1 MLKVNHSGA
10 YEAREQAKTLQEWF
24 ATGAAT
30 KKIREGLSTFSLSRK
45 RGGPVMLESTL
56 QAQFKNDD
64 ALFDS
69 NLDGTVSVWC
79 TDVGLNVK
87 CSIPDFKVGNKEDI
101 TGVIDGWTT
110 RSIKIQGET
119 AYMLVVKDTSWNAK
133 SYEAETSIQNMEKMA
148 ASDVVAAIQK
158 AVSDASKELEEKIQN
173 DLKDYRDG
181 TYKYIPL
188 DPERRRDRVNP
199 MVVIVPVD
207 RAVDELEAIAVGL
220 ESLSADAHKMYN
232 GKDLF
237 GGDYDLDFD
246 KAISL
251 AKKASGILNNI
262 KSGELDASD
271 PAQRKTLEQIMS
283 DATTLSGHLSGL
295 WNELTSGEQRCQS
308 FFGTGQKLKPLS
320 LAFSAS
326 DFEPDSCGETAYDIE
341 EEGLKSFDM
350 LKPCVK
356 SFAKLLNH
364 LESDYEPLI
373 GEIEETLDNT
383 TAVEPGSAQAAV
395 IYQVKYQKL
404 ASITVVAE

>member
-45 RGGPVMLESTL
+45 RGGPVMLEATL

-69 NLDGTVSVWC
+69 VLNGTVSVWC

-87 CSIPDFKVGNKEDI
+87 GSIPNFKVGNKEDI

-119 AYMLVVKDTSWNAK
+119 AYMLVVKDTSWNTE
-133 SYEAETSIQNMEKMA
+133 SYEVETSIQNMEKMA

-188 DPERRRDRVNP
+188 DPERRRGRVNP
-199 MVVIVPVD
+199 MIVIVPVD
-207 RAVDELEAIAVGL
+207 RAVDELEAIVVGL

-237 GGDYDLDFD
+237 GVDYDLDFD
-246 KAISL
+246 KAIAM
-251 AKKASGILNNI
+251 AKKASNILSNI

-283 DATTLSGHLSGL
+283 DATTLSGYLSGL
-295 WNELTSGEQRCQS
+295 WNELTTGEQRCQS
-308 FFGTGQKLKPLS
+308 FFGTGQKLKPLN
-320 LAFSAS
+320 LAFSVS

-341 EEGLKSFDM
+341 EGLKSFDM

-356 SFAKLLNH
+356 SFVKLLNH

-383 TAVEPGSAQAAV
+383 TAAEPGSAQAAV

-404 ASITVVAE
+404 ASINVVAE